1 MIAGAAAEPATSP
14 DGEHGAM
21 PVAARKRRAPN
32 LDGLRA
38 GRIVQVVGRMVGD
51 PTWDAVVAAV
61 EAGTGDRYTR
71 QALFANDAIRLAVR
85 ARLRPFGGTPPLRA
99 RSAALQRALERI
111 AAMRAERRIIQ
122 RRDDAIKMKLMTW
135 AYNAANAG
143 MTEEELERPIPGQ

>member
-1 MIAGAAAEPATSP
+1 MPAA
-14 DGEHGAM
+14 
-21 PVAARKRRAPN
+21 VRKRRAPN
-32 LDGLRA
+32 LDGPRA
-38 GRIVQVVGRMVGD
+38 GRIVQVVGRMAGD

-61 EAGTGDRYTR
+61 EAATGDRYTR

-85 ARLRPFGGTPPLRA
+85 ARKGGVPPKGRKRA

-122 RRDDAIKMKLMTW
+122 RRDDAIRMKLLTW

-143 MTEEELERPIPGQ
+143 MTEEELERPIPGY